1 MMNTI
6 CNMSQFVIV
15 VPIQDEISVTL
26 SSYFMQRVLVKF
38 GLYHLVVIDNN
49 THLKGSF
56 IAMCQTLNL
65 NSDILAKRNYKGL
78 TVEYFHRF
86 LNKSVTIAVE
96 ERGINDMFVP
106 TIINVGCSWNS
117 AHINGIYILRSLL
130 TIGHKLFFSS

>member
-1 MMNTI
+1 M
-6 CNMSQFVIV
+6 CNMSQFVV
-15 VPIQDEISVTL
+15 VFPIPDEISVTL
-26 SSYFMQRVLVKF
+26 SSYFMQHMLVKF

-86 LNKSVTIAVE
+86 LNKSVTITAKD
-96 ERGINDMFVP
+96 RGTNNIFVSSDVS
-106 TIINVGCSWNS
+106 TGYAWNS
-117 AHINGIYILRSLL
+117 VPL
-130 TIGHKLFFSS
+130 TT